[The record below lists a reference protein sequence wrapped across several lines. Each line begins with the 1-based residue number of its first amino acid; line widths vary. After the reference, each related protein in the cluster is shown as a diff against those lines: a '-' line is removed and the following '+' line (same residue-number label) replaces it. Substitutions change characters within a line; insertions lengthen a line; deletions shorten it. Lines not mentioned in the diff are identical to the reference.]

1 MSLDALRSIRRQRL
15 RPPEVFLV
23 TRECPRPDWHWKRD
37 DPQALWLSPR
47 RDLRAYD
54 LRAIVG
60 LPVTALVGDLERER
74 TGVVDVVAE
83 AGGVL
88 VGVADAFRAE
98 VTDAH
103 PWARYADLLGPDW
116 RAQVAPVLLAFHY
129 CFWSN

>member
-1 MSLDALRSIRRQRL
+1 MSLETLRSIRRERL
-15 RPPEVFLV
+15 RPDGVFLV
-23 TRECPRPDWHWKRD
+23 TRECPRPDWRWKLD

-60 LPVTALVGDLERER
+60 LPVTALVGDLERDR
-74 TGVVDVVAE
+74 TGVVDVVAN

-88 VGVADAFRAE
+88 VGIADAIHAE

-103 PWARYADLLGPDW
+103 PWAQYAGLLGPDW
-116 RAQVAPVLLAFHY
+116 RAKVAPVLLADHY
-129 CFWSN
+129 RFWSN

>member
-1 MSLDALRSIRRQRL
+1 MSLETLRVIRRDRL

-23 TRECPRPDWHWKRD
+23 TRECPRPGWRWKLD

-74 TGVVDVVAE
+74 TGVVDVVAN

-88 VGVADAFRAE
+88 VGIADAFKAE

-103 PWARYADLLGPDW
+103 PWARYAGLLGPGW
-116 RAQVAPVLLAFHY
+116 RALVAPVLLADHY
-129 CFWSN
+129 RFWSN